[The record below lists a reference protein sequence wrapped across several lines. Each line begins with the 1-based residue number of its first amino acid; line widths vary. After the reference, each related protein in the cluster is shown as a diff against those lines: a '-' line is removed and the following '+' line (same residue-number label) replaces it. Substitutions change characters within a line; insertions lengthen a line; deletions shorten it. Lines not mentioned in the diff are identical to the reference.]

1 MIFFILNKKE
11 RKKLVIEAIRKE
23 SKIFKEEIKKID
35 TVIKTKQNNS
45 FKDWKTKIR
54 KRKKKNFEQIKKI
67 DKIINI
73 NELYEIQKQ
82 IEKNRE
88 EILKLKNQL
97 PNKQLQTTYMIKK
110 WKENIVALDE
120 EISKEMIR
128 EEKLDSE
135 IRVLEVE
142 GTNIEQQ
149 IENFNAHDLNKK
161 LILSKLKLK
170 TARLAVKLERRTYKT
185 KRIFC
190 KIARNELEIAN
201 KFFSIKQENW
211 WLCPNLKLEKEVLDA
226 RLKIRLKL
234 KMENICDLNRSMS
247 RRNLDI
253 AKIDKKIAKLNV
265 SINKKNIEINGCLAT
280 VRQIYNSQSIKTQI
294 KILLKSPFIWL
305 NKQFQKYK
313 YEVTLNQYQ
322 AQLEKLEKEI
332 QKLETDKG
340 GRNFSNKFWVIISC
354 GRFNN
359 SRSNEIKQQ
368 KIAKLYEIKQ
378 KISGLRSQAT
388 MQSQPSTSR
397 HAVSWNEMDPDRCFN
412 EIGYNDNRG
421 FTSSF

>member
-1 MIFFILNKKE
+1 MYHYFST
-11 RKKLVIEAIRKE
+11 KLK
-23 SKIFKEEIKKID
+23 
-35 TVIKTKQNNS
+35 
-45 FKDWKTKIR
+45 
-54 KRKKKNFEQIKKI
+54 
-67 DKIINI
+67 
-73 NELYEIQKQ
+73 
-82 IEKNRE
+82 EKNRE

-161 LILSKLKLK
+161 IILSKLKLK
-170 TARLAVKLERRTYKT
+170 TARLTVKLERRTYKT

-211 WLCPNLKLEKEVLDA
+211 WLCPNLKSEKEVLDA

-253 AKIDKKIAKLNV
+253 AKIDKKIAKLNF
-265 SINKKNIEINGCLAT
+265 SINKKNIEINGCLAA

-332 QKLETDKG
+332 QKLETDKE
-340 GRNFSNKFWVIISC
+340 GRNFSRLFRNLCIFVL
-354 GRFNN
+354 
-359 SRSNEIKQQ
+359 Q
-368 KIAKLYEIKQ
+368 
-378 KISGLRSQAT
+378 
-388 MQSQPSTSR
+388 STS
-397 HAVSWNEMDPDRCFN
+397 SD
-412 EIGYNDNRG
+412 
-421 FTSSF
+421 